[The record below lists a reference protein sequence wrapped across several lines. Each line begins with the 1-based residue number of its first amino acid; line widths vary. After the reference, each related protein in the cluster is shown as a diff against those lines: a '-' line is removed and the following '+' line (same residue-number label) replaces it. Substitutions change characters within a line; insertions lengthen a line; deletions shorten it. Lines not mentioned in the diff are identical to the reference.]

1 MKFKLPGS
9 HRTAAAMRAHVEEL
23 GLDIPLD
30 DELQGARGPLG
41 QPIEWAPGRV
51 CANRFAVHP
60 MEGWDGTEDGRP
72 SELTLR
78 RWRRF
83 GRSGAALV
91 WGGEAFAV
99 RADGR
104 ANPHQLHLA
113 DGPDAEARA
122 AEDLGA
128 LRAEVL
134 EGRREIGVA
143 EDIGPIGL
151 QLTHS
156 GRWSRPDGPP
166 APRPATRDPL
176 LDARAGGDEPLLTDD
191 ELRAIADRYVVAAR
205 AAAAAGFDF
214 VDVKACHGYLLHELL
229 GATGRP
235 GPYGGAA
242 LEDRARLFTE
252 IVRAIQTEIPGMEV
266 GVRVSLHDV
275 VPHRPGP
282 EGRKG
287 EPAAD
292 RWDHGFG
299 VEHDAPTRFENDGP
313 DAFLRHLAGLGVRMV
328 NVTLGSPYY
337 NPHLQRPAAY
347 PPSDGYQPFADPLV
361 FVERHLEVVRRAK
374 AAFPDLLF
382 VGTGYTYLMDWLPH
396 VAQAEVRRGGV
407 DLVGLGRMV
416 LSYPEMPRD
425 VLEERP
431 LARKLVCRTFSD
443 CTTAPR
449 NGMVSGCFPLDPLY
463 RERSERDE
471 LEGIKK
477 AMREEAKS

>member
-1 MKFKLPGS
+1 
-9 HRTAAAMRAHVEEL
+9 
-23 GLDIPLD
+23 
-30 DELQGARGPLG
+30 
-41 QPIEWAPGRV
+41 
-51 CANRFAVHP
+51 

-72 SELTLR
+72 GELTLR

-83 GRSGAALV
+83 GRSGAAMV

-122 AEDLGA
+122 AEDLAA

-143 EDIGPIGL
+143 EETSAPSAFSSP
-151 QLTHS
+151 TR
-156 GRWSRPDGPP
+156 RWSRPDGPP

-229 GATGRP
+229 GATSRP
-235 GPYGGAA
+235 GPYGGPAF
-242 LEDRARLFTE
+242 EDRARSSWRSCAPS
-252 IVRAIQTEIPGMEV
+252 RAEIPGMEV
-266 GVRVSLHDV
+266 GVRVSLADV
-275 VPHRPGP
+275 VPHRPSP
-282 EGRKG
+282 DHGRRG

-299 VEHDAPTRFENDGP
+299 VDPTRPLASRTTAPTLP
-313 DAFLRHLAGLGVRMV
+313 RHLAGLGIRMV

-361 FVERHLEVVRRAK
+361 FVERHTEDIVREAK
-374 AAFPDLLF
+374 AAYPDMF
-382 VGTGYTYLMDWLPH
+382 VGTGYTYLMDWLPQRRAGGGAARRRRPRRTRSH
-396 VAQAEVRRGGV
+396 GAQ
-407 DLVGLGRMV
+407 L
-416 LSYPEMPRD
+416 PRD
-425 VLEERP
+425 AARRARGRP
-431 LARKLVCRTFSD
+431 FARKLVCRTFSD

-449 NGMVSGCFPLDPLY
+449 NGMVGGCYPLDPLY
-463 RERSERDE
+463 RERSERDR

-477 AMREEAKS
+477 RAPGARTAASPEDEVGRDRGVPRGAAFIASLEGRGRSRGTARTCGAAAPATCRAR